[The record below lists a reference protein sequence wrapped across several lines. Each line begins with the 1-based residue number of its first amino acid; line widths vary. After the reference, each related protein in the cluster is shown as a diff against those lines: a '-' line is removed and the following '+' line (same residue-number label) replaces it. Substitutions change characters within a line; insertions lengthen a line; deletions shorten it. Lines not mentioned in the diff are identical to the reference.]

1 MTSERRTQLDL
12 TGLLSGLEQP
22 LELIDSPQRKQE
34 LTAYVNAARR
44 HVERAAFDLLSD
56 VVAAFNDGARERR
69 ARLEY
74 AAGSL
79 ELVVEP
85 ISEPVNDT
93 GSGPTFSDTDQERVT
108 LRLPKELKDLIDG
121 LASRH
126 GISANNWYV
135 QELSRVIRR
144 NVNEAMRDEMRGG
157 RRGYRGRS
165 SMKGFVGGDAGP

>member
-1 MTSERRTQLDL
+1 MTSERRTQFDL
-12 TGLLSGLEQP
+12 SRLLAGLEQP
-22 LELIDSPQRKQE
+22 LDLIDSPQRKQE
-34 LTAYVNAARR
+34 LGAYVNAARP
-44 HVERAAFDLLSD
+44 HVERAAFDLLSEA
-56 VVAAFNDGARERR
+56 VAAFNDGSRERR

-74 AAGSL
+74 AGGRI

-85 ISEPVNDT
+85 VNEAN
-93 GSGPTFSDTDQERVT
+93 GGPEQAFSDTDQERVT

-135 QELSRVIRR
+135 RELSRVIRHH
-144 NVNEAMRDEMRGG
+144 VNDTVREEMRSA

-165 SMKGFVGGDAGP
+165 SMKGFVGGSGSGD